1 MRTKYKPW
9 AKPYL
14 EEHVEVMCPFDEL
27 NNFKDYYLE
36 IGSGKG
42 QFLLDMAKKY
52 PDMTFIGVEVNVTC
66 AGFTA
71 KKLVGN
77 EIKNAKLV
85 CANAQVMTPTIND
98 NSVNGIFLNFSDPW
112 PKKRHAKRRLT
123 SNSFL
128 SEYYRILKKGAKLI
142 FKTDN
147 LDLFNYS
154 LEVINESPFKLV
166 DANYD
171 YDGNDPFDATTEYEK
186 NFRELGQPIYRLILE
201 KLWSINMG
209 LLIILK
215 RSMPI

>member
-9 AKPYL
+9 AKPFI
-14 EEHVEVMCPFDEL
+14 EEHTEVMCPFDKL
-27 NNFKDYYLE
+27 NDYIPYFLE

-42 QFLLDMAKKY
+42 QFLLEMAKKY
-52 PDMTFIGVEVNVTC
+52 PDITFIGVEMNITC

-71 KKLVGN
+71 KKLVEN
-77 EIKNAKLV
+77 EINNAKLIN
-85 CANAQVMTPTIND
+85 ANATVIMPNIKD
-98 NSVNGIFLNFSDPW
+98 DSVEGIFLNFSDPW

-128 SEYYRILKKGAKLI
+128 SEYFRILKSGGKLI

-154 LEVINESPFKLV
+154 LEVIKESSFKLV

-171 YDGNDPFDATTEYEK
+171 YDGKDNFDALTEYEK
-186 NFRELGQPIYRLILE
+186 SFRELGQPIYRLILE
-201 KLWSINMG
+201 KI
-209 LLIILK
+209 
-215 RSMPI
+215 

>member
-9 AKPYL
+9 AKPFI
-14 EEHVEVMCPFDEL
+14 EEHTEVMCPFDQL
-27 NNFKDYYLE
+27 NDYIPYYLE

-42 QFLLDMAKKY
+42 QFLAIMANNH
-52 PDMTFIGVEVNVTC
+52 PDKTFIGIERNVTC

-71 KKLVGN
+71 KKLVEQ

-85 CANAQVMTPTIND
+85 CANAEAVLPNIKD
-98 NSVNGIFLNFSDPW
+98 NSVEAIFLNFSDPW
-112 PKKRHAKRRLT
+112 PKKRHTKRRLT

-128 SEYYRILKKGAKLI
+128 LEYHRILKSGAKLI

-154 LEVINESPFKLV
+154 IEVIKESSFKLV
-166 DANYD
+166 EANTNYN
-171 YDGNDPFDATTEYEK
+171 GQDPFDALTEYEA

-201 KLWSINMG
+201 KL
-209 LLIILK
+209 
-215 RSMPI
+215 

>member
-14 EEHVEVMCPFDEL
+14 EEHVEVMCPFDKP
-27 NNFKDYYLE
+27 NDYIPYFLE

-42 QFLLDMAKKY
+42 QFLALMAINH
-52 PDMTFIGVEVNVTC
+52 PDKTFIGVEKNVTC

-71 KKLVGN
+71 KKLVEQ
-77 EIKNAKLV
+77 EIKNAKLI
-85 CANAQVMTPTIND
+85 CADAAVVLPHIQD
-98 NSVNGIFLNFSDPW
+98 NSIEALFLNFSDPW

-128 SEYYRILKKGAKLI
+128 LEYYRVLKKGAKLI

-154 LEVINESPFKLV
+154 IEMINESPFKLIE
-166 DANYD
+166 ANYS
-171 YDGNDPFDATTEYEK
+171 YDGKDDFDACTEYEQ
-186 NFRELGQPIYRLILE
+186 NFRNNNQPIYRLILE
-201 KLWSINMG
+201 KL
-209 LLIILK
+209 
-215 RSMPI
+215 

>member
-14 EEHVEVMCPFDEL
+14 EEHVEVMCPFDKV
-27 NNFKDYYLE
+27 NDYKDCYLE

-42 QFLLDMAKKY
+42 QFLLEMAKKY
-52 PDMTFIGVEVNVTC
+52 PDITFIGVEMNVTC

-71 KKLVGN
+71 KKLVEN
-77 EIKNAKLV
+77 EITNAKLV
-85 CANAQVMTPTIND
+85 CANAQVMTPIIKD
-98 NSVNGIFLNFSDPW
+98 NSIEGIFLNFSDPW

-128 SEYYRILKKGAKLI
+128 SEYYRILKKNAKLI

-147 LDLFNYS
+147 YDLFTYS
-154 LEVINESPFKLV
+154 LEMIEESPFNLV
-166 DANYD
+166 EANYS
-171 YDGNDPFDATTEYEK
+171 YDGKDEFDACTEYEK

-201 KLWSINMG
+201 KL
-209 LLIILK
+209 
-215 RSMPI
+215 